1 MLSAGCTQEDQGL
14 EGLVRRS
21 RAARSLEQGPRANQ
35 GNQVRDG
42 ARDTSLGA
50 WWDQGWEGTIKEE
63 NSETGSRIRAGT

>member
-1 MLSAGCTQEDQGL
+1 MLSVGCTQEDQGL

-21 RAARSLEQGPRANQ
+21 RAARSVEQGPRANQ
-35 GNQVRDG
+35 GNQVRYR
-42 ARDTSLGA
+42 ARDTPLGA